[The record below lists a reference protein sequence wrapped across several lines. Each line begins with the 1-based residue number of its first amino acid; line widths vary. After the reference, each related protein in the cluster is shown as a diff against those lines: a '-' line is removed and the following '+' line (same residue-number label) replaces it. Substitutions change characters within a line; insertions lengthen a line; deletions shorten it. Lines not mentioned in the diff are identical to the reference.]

1 MINAAQ
7 ATTNANALF
16 ASMNASSNAASTNE
30 TQDRFM
36 TLLVTQ
42 LKNQDPLNPMDNA
55 QMTSQMAQ
63 ISTVSGIDKL
73 NVTLQALSASMYS
86 NQALQA
92 TAMIGHGVLVA
103 GSGVDL
109 VKNTG
114 LGGFE
119 LSQPA
124 DNTVVSIYNK
134 AGELVRR
141 VDLGAKPAGIT
152 KWQWDGK
159 DSKGADL
166 PEGHYT
172 FSVNATQGSNNVA
185 ATTLQFGLV
194 SSVTQGPRGV
204 LLNIGDLENI
214 ALWDVKQFF

>member
-1 MINAAQ
+1 MINATTDTSASFAP
-7 ATTNANALF
+7 AT
-16 ASMNASSNAASTNE
+16 ASTTAAKPVNE
-30 TQDRFM
+30 QDRFM
-36 TLLVTQ
+36 TLLVAQ
-42 LKNQDPLNPMDNA
+42 MKNQDPLNPMDNA
-55 QMTSQMAQ
+55 QMTSQLAQ

-73 NVTLQALSASMYS
+73 NVTLQALSTSMYS

-124 DNTVVSIYNK
+124 DNAVVSIYNQ

-159 DSKGADL
+159 DSKGVDL
-166 PEGHYT
+166 PDGHYT

-194 SSVTQGPRGV
+194 
-204 LLNIGDLENI
+204 
-214 ALWDVKQFF
+214 